1 MIRVSVLKQAA
12 TILKLWHDRKNNN
25 NNNNNNNKE
34 EEEEIKIK
42 TNKQTNKQN
51 ETKNNAKRLFPEV
64 Q

>member
-25 NNNNNNNKE
+25 NNKE
-34 EEEEIKIK
+34 EEEQIKNK
-42 TNKQTNKQN
+42 TNKQTNNQN